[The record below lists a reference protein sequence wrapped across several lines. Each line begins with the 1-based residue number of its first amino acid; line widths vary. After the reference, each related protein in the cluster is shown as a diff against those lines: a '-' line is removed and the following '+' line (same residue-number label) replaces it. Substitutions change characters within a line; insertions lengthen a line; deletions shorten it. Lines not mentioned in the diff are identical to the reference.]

1 MTGCD
6 FVNRIVFGYTH
17 SQFYFP
23 KTFFAMQTLVDGF
36 GSGALATATDTGAGP
51 VGTIIYVIVG
61 VSLFIGVAG
70 LVVYAIKKFLS
81 HK

>member
-1 MTGCD
+1 MTVYH
-6 FVNRIVFGYTH
+6 FVHRIVFGYSH
-17 SQFYFP
+17 SQVYFP
-23 KTFFAMQTLVDGF
+23 NNLSAMQTLVDGF
-36 GSGALATATDTGAGP
+36 GSGALATATATGAGP